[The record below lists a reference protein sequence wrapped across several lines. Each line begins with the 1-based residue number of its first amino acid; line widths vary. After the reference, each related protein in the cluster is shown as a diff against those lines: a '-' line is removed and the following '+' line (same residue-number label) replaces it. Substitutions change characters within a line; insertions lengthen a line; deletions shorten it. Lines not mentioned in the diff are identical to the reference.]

1 MVVTLSNQPLP
12 PESFEA
18 MEPPEHRER
27 RARVL
32 TVREKFLRELRDG
45 LVNSGRTLIMAGVLT
60 TLIVAAFLTLDIP
73 VRVFDG
79 VFSLILSTQPSVW
92 LTWGHM
98 FIALALAVT
107 ILFTRR
113 HSGDMVSRAV
123 MVAWIFVAIAIVFEL
138 SVLAPVIERGDFP
151 SARFAGAFVASAM
164 LGQLFAVA
172 FYDVARGGG
181 AWWRAPFY
189 SALMGFAVTAAIYF
203 PTAYWQTGLPWAAWL
218 VGDLMVKTLIALTF
232 LPVYGLLRRRFKP
245 RGGYGGL

>member
-1 MVVTLSNQPLP
+1 MTLSDEPLP
-12 PESFEA
+12 PDSFEA

-27 RARVL
+27 RARSL
-32 TVREKFLRELRDG
+32 TVREKFLQELRDG
-45 LVNSGRTLIMAGVLT
+45 LINTGRTLTMAAVLT
-60 TLIVAAFLTLDIP
+60 PLIIAAFLTLDIP

-79 VFSLILSTQPSVW
+79 LFSLILSAKPSVW
-92 LTWGHM
+92 MTWGHM
-98 FIALALAVT
+98 FIAFALGVT

-113 HSGDMVSRAV
+113 HGGDMASRAV
-123 MVAWIFVAIAIVFEL
+123 MVAWILVAIAIVFEL

-164 LGQLFAVA
+164 LGQLFAAA

-189 SALMGFAVTAAIYF
+189 SALLGFAVTTAIYF
-203 PTAYWQTGLPWAAWL
+203 PTAYWHTSLPWAAWL
-218 VGDLMVKTLIALTF
+218 VGDLMVKTLIALAF
-232 LPVYGLLRRRFKP
+232 LPVYALLRRRLKP